1 MKIYTTEEITKK
13 LNRKKIIKNIFKAII
28 YPIIILVLI
37 CNIILLVQKIIT
49 PDKIATIFGYKAFV
63 ISSGSMEPT
72 LNIGDIVIIKETKQ
86 EQISKGNIIT
96 FRKDGYNITHR
107 INDIIEKDGEKYYQ
121 TKGDKNTTND
131 ADLVKYEEIEG
142 VYVFKIDKIG
152 SIITYAQNTTTIII
166 IVCVIY
172 LIYRISAEK
181 DDRKIARHEKR
192 KEYEKKNQNEKEL
205 KIYHL

>member
-166 IVCVIY
+166 IICVIY

-192 KEYEKKNQNEKEL
+192 KEYEKKNQNEK
-205 KIYHL
+205 

>member
-49 PDKIATIFGYKAFV
+49 PDKIASIFGYKAFV

-121 TKGDKNTTND
+121 TKGDKNTTTD

-192 KEYEKKNQNEKEL
+192 KEYEKKNQNEK
-205 KIYHL
+205 

>member
-121 TKGDKNTTND
+121 TKGDKNTTTD

-192 KEYEKKNQNEKEL
+192 KEYEKKNQNEK
-205 KIYHL
+205 

>member
-49 PDKIATIFGYKAFV
+49 PDKIATIFGYKALV

-166 IVCVIY
+166 IICVIY

-192 KEYEKKNQNEKEL
+192 KEYEKKNQNK
-205 KIYHL
+205 K

>member
-49 PDKIATIFGYKAFV
+49 PDKIATIFGYKALV

-166 IVCVIY
+166 IICVIY

-192 KEYEKKNQNEKEL
+192 KEYEKKNQNEK
-205 KIYHL
+205 

>member
-166 IVCVIY
+166 IICVIY

-192 KEYEKKNQNEKEL
+192 KEYEKKNQNK
-205 KIYHL
+205 K

>member
-121 TKGDKNTTND
+121 TKGDKNTTTD
-131 ADLVKYEEIEG
+131 MDLVKYEEIEG

-166 IVCVIY
+166 IICVIY

-192 KEYEKKNQNEKEL
+192 KEYEKKNQNK
-205 KIYHL
+205 K